1 MIYEIYLQFDNELL
15 LSHNDPRTDMIETEL
30 FSIEHNQFSAEAK
43 YKEAC
48 KRAIILSQ
56 GSKLRKYTAYLV
68 EVNPNEHLIG
78 TSGEDN
84 GCISLTKKSHSYI
97 FGKEAI

>member
-1 MIYEIYLQFDNELL
+1 MIYEIYLQVDNELII
-15 LSHNDPRTDMIETEL
+15 SHDPRTDMIETEL
-30 FSIEHNQFSAEAK
+30 YSIEYNQFSAEAK
-43 YKEAC
+43 YREAC
-48 KRAIILSQ
+48 KRAVLLSQ
-56 GSKLRKYTAYLV
+56 GSKLRKYTAYLI

-78 TSGEDN
+78 ASGEDN